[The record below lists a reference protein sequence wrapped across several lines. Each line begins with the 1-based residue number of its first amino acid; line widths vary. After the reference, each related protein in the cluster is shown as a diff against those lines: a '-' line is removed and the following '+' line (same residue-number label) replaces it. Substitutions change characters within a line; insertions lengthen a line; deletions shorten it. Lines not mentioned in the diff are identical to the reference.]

1 MDTSYPLLSSTFH
14 RRFVPQSRAVA
25 LWSYLGF
32 AGASCAAAALG
43 LAVGSASGSA
53 VAFGWA
59 FAAGAFAAYAWR
71 RAWRMIDGETRA

>member
-14 RRFVPQSRAVA
+14 RRFVPRTGAVA

-32 AGASCAAAALG
+32 ASASCSAAALG
-43 LAVGSASGSA
+43 LGAGSPSGSA

-59 FAAGAFAAYAWR
+59 LAAGALAIFAWR
-71 RAWRMIDGETRA
+71 RAWRRIGDELPG